1 MTLTVTG
8 RHLTVSETTRADIAR
23 KLQRL
28 HRVLNDSA
36 VSAQCILARERQV
49 FVCELTLHA
58 RGDHMLHAVGRHA
71 RLPAAVTSAVEKVSQ
86 QAHKLSDRWKTRR
99 RGGTVRATGPAASPP
114 APAAMPPPATAAPRE
129 RAQSRRQPNGPR
141 VIRARP
147 ESIKPMNLD
156 DAVLALQE
164 GDRPFLVFRQATS
177 ETMAILY
184 RRPDGHF
191 GLIEPEA

>member
-28 HRVLNDSA
+28 RRVLNDSA

-99 RGGTVRATGPAASPP
+99 RGGPVRAVAPMTAPAAPP
-114 APAAMPPPATAAPRE
+114 APPAGRE
-129 RAQSRRQPNGPR
+129 RAPSRRQPNGPR
-141 VIRARP
+141 VIRTKP

-164 GDRPFLVFRQATS
+164 GDRPFLVFRQAPS

>member
-8 RHLTVSETTRADIAR
+8 RHLTVSESTRADIGR

-28 HRVLNDSA
+28 RRVLNDSA

-99 RGGTVRATGPAASPP
+99 RAGTGRATGPATTPPLAATPP
-114 APAAMPPPATAAPRE
+114 AAETVRE
-129 RAQSRRQPNGPR
+129 RAQQRRQASGPR

-147 ESIKPMNLD
+147 EPIKPMNLD

-164 GDRPFLVFRQATS
+164 GDRPFLVFRQAAS

>member
-1 MTLTVTG
+1 M
-8 RHLTVSETTRADIAR
+8 
-23 KLQRL
+23 
-28 HRVLNDSA
+28 
-36 VSAQCILARERQV
+36 
-49 FVCELTLHA
+49 
-58 RGDHMLHAVGRHA
+58 
-71 RLPAAVTSAVEKVSQ
+71 
-86 QAHKLSDRWKTRR
+86 
-99 RGGTVRATGPAASPP
+99 
-114 APAAMPPPATAAPRE
+114 
-129 RAQSRRQPNGPR
+129 
-141 VIRARP
+141 IRARP

>member
-23 KLQRL
+23 RLQRL
-28 HRVLNDSA
+28 RRVLNDSA
-36 VSAQCILARERQV
+36 VSSQCILARESQV
-49 FVCELTLHA
+49 FVCEMTLHA

-71 RLPAAVTSAVEKVSQ
+71 RLPAAVASAVEKVSQ

-99 RGGTVRATGPAASPP
+99 RGGPARTPAPP
-114 APAAMPPPATAAPRE
+114 APLPPPVPALAAGAATRE
-129 RAQSRRQPNGPR
+129 RTQPRRQANGPR
-141 VIRARP
+141 VIRTRP

-164 GDRPFLVFRQATS
+164 GDRPFLVFRQAPS

>member
-1 MTLTVTG
+1 MTLTLTG
-8 RHLTVSETTRADIAR
+8 RHLTVSETTRADISR
-23 KLQRL
+23 KLKRL

-99 RGGTVRATGPAASPP
+99 RAGPSRTTGAA
-114 APAAMPPPATAAPRE
+114 AAPDATSAAPSGGRTRTPPQ
-129 RAQSRRQPNGPR
+129 RAGDSPR
-141 VIRARP
+141 VIRTRP
-147 ESIKPMNLD
+147 EPIKPLNLD

-164 GDRPFLVFRQATS
+164 GDRPFLVFRRAPS

-191 GLIEPEA
+191 GLIELEV

>member
-8 RHLTVSETTRADIAR
+8 RHLTVTETTRADITR

-99 RGGTVRATGPAASPP
+99 RSGTSRIGSA
-114 APAAMPPPATAAPRE
+114 ATAARTAE
-129 RAQSRRQPNGPR
+129 GRR
-141 VIRARP
+141 
-147 ESIKPMNLD
+147 
-156 DAVLALQE
+156 
-164 GDRPFLVFRQATS
+164 
-177 ETMAILY
+177 
-184 RRPDGHF
+184 
-191 GLIEPEA
+191 

>member
-28 HRVLNDSA
+28 RRVLNDSA

-99 RGGTVRATGPAASPP
+99 RGGVSRAASPAAPSP
-114 APAAMPPPATAAPRE
+114 ASGETPAAGASKE
-129 RAQSRRQPNGPR
+129 RASPRRAAGPR
-141 VIRARP
+141 VIRSKP

-164 GDRPFLVFRQATS
+164 GDRPFLVFRQAAS